1 LAWSTVDCGCEP
13 WLGQTTYYKI
23 KIVATSK
30 LDMHL
35 SKVRTKTGLFG
46 LRIFCL
52 PAGLFQW
59 VIVMVFNAAFHN
71 ILGKL

>member
-1 LAWSTVDCGCEP
+1 MDVS
-13 WLGQTTYYKI
+13 LGWVKPQTI
-23 KIVATSK
+23 KLIVATSK
-30 LDMHL
+30 LDMQL
-35 SKVRTKTGLFG
+35 SKVRTKKGLFG

-59 VIVMVFNAAFHN
+59 VIVMAFNTAFHN